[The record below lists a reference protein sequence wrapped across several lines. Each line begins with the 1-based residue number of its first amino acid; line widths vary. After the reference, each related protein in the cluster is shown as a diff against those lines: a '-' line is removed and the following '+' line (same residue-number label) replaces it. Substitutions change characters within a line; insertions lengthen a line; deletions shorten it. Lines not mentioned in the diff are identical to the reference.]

1 MVSTVVNALMI
12 VLIIAAA
19 VAAGGLF
26 WLGRRQSHRGR
37 DGADGA

>member
-1 MVSTVVNALMI
+1 MTTLVDVLMI
-12 VLIIAAA
+12 VLMSAAA

-37 DGADGA
+37 GGDGT